1 MSKILNL
8 RQKRSEL
15 WDKAKAFLDNASRS
29 EDGTLSAEDLSTYE
43 KMEADIDSLGREI
56 SAMERREQLDAKMN
70 APVNNPIVE
79 NPDNNGVNNN
89 AKTGRAS
96 DEYKNA
102 FWQNVRMKSVPHSIM
117 NSLNIGT
124 DGEGGYLVPDEYEQT
139 LVQALE
145 DENFFRSIATTITTA
160 GDRKIPMVTGHG
172 TASWAEEKTKLK
184 ESDETFG
191 QETLGAY
198 KAATTVKVSEELLY
212 DSVFNLEA
220 YISQEFAR
228 RIGSLEEEAFLVGDG
243 TGKPTGVFNSAQTG
257 VTSASASAI
266 NFDDIFDLFYSLK
279 AAYRKNGIWICN
291 DTTVKALRKL
301 KDANGQYLWQPSVSA
316 GTPDMLLNRPIKT
329 SSYAPEIQTGKTPII
344 FGDFSY
350 YWIADRQGR
359 SFKKL
364 AEIYSETDEVGFK
377 TTERVDGKLLLP
389 EAVKS
394 IKMA

>member
-1 MSKILNL
+1 MSKILDL

-15 WDKAKAFLDNASRS
+15 WDKAKAFLDSASRS

-56 SAMERREQLDAKMN
+56 SAMERREQLEAKMN

-79 NPDNNGVNNN
+79 NPGVAGMDN

-96 DEYKNA
+96 DEYKKA
-102 FWQNVRMKSVPHSIM
+102 FWQNVRMRSVPHSIM
-117 NSLNIGT
+117 NALSVGT
-124 DGEGGYLVPDEYEQT
+124 DGEGGYLVPDEYEHT

-145 DENFFRSIATTITTA
+145 DENFFRPIANTITTS

-172 TASWAEEKTKLK
+172 TASWTEEKTKIK
-184 ESDETFG
+184 ESDEQFG

-212 DSVFNLEA
+212 DDAFNLEA
-220 YISQEFAR
+220 YLSQEFAR

-243 TGKPTGVFNSAQTG
+243 SGKPTGVFTSAKTG
-257 VTSASASAI
+257 VTSTSAEAI
-266 NFDDIFDLFYSLK
+266 TFDEVFDLFYSLK
-279 AAYRKNGIWICN
+279 SAYRKNGIWICN
-291 DTTVKALRKL
+291 DTTIKALRKL

-316 GTPDMLLNRPIKT
+316 ATPDMLLNRPIKT
-329 SSYAPEIQTGKTPII
+329 SSYAPEIETGKTPII
-344 FGDFSY
+344 FGDFNY
-350 YWIADRQGR
+350 YWIADRRGR

-364 AEIYSETDEVGFK
+364 VEIYSETDEVGFK

-389 EAVKS
+389 EAVMAL
-394 IKMA
+394 KMA

>member
-1 MSKILNL
+1 MSKILDL

-15 WDKAKAFLDNASRS
+15 WDKTKAFLDNASRS

-56 SAMERREQLDAKMN
+56 SAMERREQLEAKMN

-79 NPDNNGVNNN
+79 NPGVAGMDN

-96 DEYKNA
+96 DEYKKA
-102 FWQNVRMKSVPHSIM
+102 FWQNVRMRSVPHSIM
-117 NSLNIGT
+117 NALSVGT
-124 DGEGGYLVPDEYEQT
+124 DGEGGYLVPDEYEHT

-145 DENFFRSIATTITTA
+145 DENFFRPIANTITTS

-172 TASWAEEKTKLK
+172 TASWTEEKTKIK
-184 ESDETFG
+184 ESDEQFG

-212 DSVFNLEA
+212 DDAFNLEA
-220 YISQEFAR
+220 YLSQEFAR

-243 TGKPTGVFNSAQTG
+243 SGKPTGVFTSAKTG
-257 VTSASASAI
+257 VTSTSAEAI
-266 NFDDIFDLFYSLK
+266 TFDEVFDLFYSLK
-279 AAYRKNGIWICN
+279 SAYRKNGIWICN
-291 DTTVKALRKL
+291 DTTIKALRKL

-316 GTPDMLLNRPIKT
+316 ATPDMLLNRPIKT
-329 SSYAPEIQTGKTPII
+329 SSYAPEIETGKTPII
-344 FGDFSY
+344 FGDFNY
-350 YWIADRQGR
+350 YWIADRRGR

-364 AEIYSETDEVGFK
+364 VEIYSETDEVGFK

-389 EAVKS
+389 EAVMAL
-394 IKMA
+394 KMA

>member
-1 MSKILNL
+1 MSKILDL

-56 SAMERREQLDAKMN
+56 SAMERREQLEAKMN

-79 NPDNNGVNNN
+79 NPGVAGMDN

-96 DEYKNA
+96 DEYKKA
-102 FWQNVRMKSVPHSIM
+102 FWQNVRMRSVPHSIM
-117 NSLNIGT
+117 NALSVGT
-124 DGEGGYLVPDEYEQT
+124 DGEGGYLVPDEYEHT

-145 DENFFRSIATTITTA
+145 DENFFRPIANTITTS

-172 TASWAEEKTKLK
+172 TASWTEEKTKIK
-184 ESDETFG
+184 ESDEQFG

-212 DSVFNLEA
+212 DDAFNLEV
-220 YISQEFAR
+220 YLSQEFAR

-243 TGKPTGVFNSAQTG
+243 SGKPTGVFTSAKTG
-257 VTSASASAI
+257 VTSTSAVAI
-266 NFDDIFDLFYSLK
+266 TYDEIFDLFYSLK
-279 AAYRKNGIWICN
+279 SAYRKNGIWICN
-291 DTTVKALRKL
+291 DTTIKALRKV
-301 KDANGQYLWQPSVSA
+301 KDANGQYIWQPSVSA
-316 GTPDMLLNRPIKT
+316 ATPDMLLNRPIKT
-329 SSYAPEIQTGKTPII
+329 SSYAPEIETGKTPII
-344 FGDFSY
+344 FGDFNY
-350 YWIADRQGR
+350 YWIADRRGR

-364 AEIYSETDEVGFK
+364 VEIYSETDEVGFK

-389 EAVKS
+389 EAVMAL
-394 IKMA
+394 KMA

>member
-1 MSKILNL
+1 MSKILDL

-15 WDKAKAFLDNASRS
+15 WDKTKAFLDNASRS

-56 SAMERREQLDAKMN
+56 SAMERREQLEAKMN

-79 NPDNNGVNNN
+79 NPGVAGMDN

-96 DEYKNA
+96 DEYKKA
-102 FWQNVRMKSVPHSIM
+102 FWQNVRMRSVPHSIM
-117 NSLNIGT
+117 NALSVGT
-124 DGEGGYLVPDEYEQT
+124 DGEGGYLVPDEYEHT

-145 DENFFRSIATTITTA
+145 DENFFRPIANTITTS

-172 TASWAEEKTKLK
+172 TASWTEEKTKIK
-184 ESDETFG
+184 ESDEQFG

-212 DSVFNLEA
+212 DDAFNLEA
-220 YISQEFAR
+220 YLSQEFAR

-243 TGKPTGVFNSAQTG
+243 SGKPTGVFTSAKTG
-257 VTSASASAI
+257 VTSTSAVAI
-266 NFDDIFDLFYSLK
+266 TYDEIFDLFYSLK
-279 AAYRKNGIWICN
+279 SAYRKNGIWICN
-291 DTTVKALRKL
+291 DTTIKALRKV
-301 KDANGQYLWQPSVSA
+301 KDANGQYIWQPSVSA
-316 GTPDMLLNRPIKT
+316 ATPDMLLNRPIKT
-329 SSYAPEIQTGKTPII
+329 SSYAPEIETGKTPII
-344 FGDFSY
+344 FGDFNY
-350 YWIADRQGR
+350 YWIADRRGR

-364 AEIYSETDEVGFK
+364 VEIYSETDEVGFK

-389 EAVKS
+389 EAVMAL
-394 IKMA
+394 KMA

>member
-1 MSKILNL
+1 MSKILDL

-56 SAMERREQLDAKMN
+56 SAMERREQLEAKMN

-79 NPDNNGVNNN
+79 NPGVAGMDN

-96 DEYKNA
+96 DEYKKA
-102 FWQNVRMKSVPHSIM
+102 FWQNVRMRSVPHSIM
-117 NSLNIGT
+117 NALSVGT
-124 DGEGGYLVPDEYEQT
+124 DGEGGYLVPDEYEHT

-145 DENFFRSIATTITTA
+145 DENFFRPIANTITTS

-172 TASWAEEKTKLK
+172 TASWTEEKTKIK
-184 ESDETFG
+184 ESDEQFG

-212 DSVFNLEA
+212 DDAFNLEA
-220 YISQEFAR
+220 YLSQEFAR

-243 TGKPTGVFNSAQTG
+243 SGKPTGVFTSAKTG
-257 VTSASASAI
+257 VTSTSAVAI
-266 NFDDIFDLFYSLK
+266 TYDEIFDLFYSLK
-279 AAYRKNGIWICN
+279 SAYRKNGIWICN
-291 DTTVKALRKL
+291 DTTIKALRKV
-301 KDANGQYLWQPSVSA
+301 KDANGQYIWQPSVSA
-316 GTPDMLLNRPIKT
+316 ATPDMLLNRPIKT
-329 SSYAPEIQTGKTPII
+329 SSYAPEIETGKTPII
-344 FGDFSY
+344 FGDFNY
-350 YWIADRQGR
+350 YWIADRRGR

-364 AEIYSETDEVGFK
+364 VEIYSETDEVGFK

-389 EAVKS
+389 EAVMAL
-394 IKMA
+394 KMA

>member
-1 MSKILNL
+1 MSKILDL

-56 SAMERREQLDAKMN
+56 SAMERREQLEAKMN

-79 NPDNNGVNNN
+79 NPGVAGMDN

-96 DEYKNA
+96 DEYKKA
-102 FWQNVRMKSVPHSIM
+102 FWQNVRMRSVPHSIM
-117 NSLNIGT
+117 NALSVGT
-124 DGEGGYLVPDEYEQT
+124 DGEGGYLVPDEYEHT

-145 DENFFRSIATTITTA
+145 DENFFRPIANTITTS

-172 TASWAEEKTKLK
+172 TASWTEEKTKIK
-184 ESDETFG
+184 ESDEQFG

-212 DSVFNLEA
+212 DDAFNLEA
-220 YISQEFAR
+220 YLSQEFAR

-243 TGKPTGVFNSAQTG
+243 SGKPTGVFTSAKTG
-257 VTSASASAI
+257 VTSTSAVAI
-266 NFDDIFDLFYSLK
+266 TYDEIFDLFYSLK
-279 AAYRKNGIWICN
+279 SAYRKNGIWICN
-291 DTTVKALRKL
+291 DTTIKALRKI
-301 KDANGQYLWQPSVSA
+301 KDANGQYIWQPSVSA
-316 GTPDMLLNRPIKT
+316 ATPDMLLNRPIKT
-329 SSYAPEIQTGKTPII
+329 SSYAPEIETGKTPII
-344 FGDFSY
+344 FGDFNY
-350 YWIADRQGR
+350 YWIADRRGR

-364 AEIYSETDEVGFK
+364 VEIYSETDEVGFK

-389 EAVKS
+389 EAVMAL
-394 IKMA
+394 KMA